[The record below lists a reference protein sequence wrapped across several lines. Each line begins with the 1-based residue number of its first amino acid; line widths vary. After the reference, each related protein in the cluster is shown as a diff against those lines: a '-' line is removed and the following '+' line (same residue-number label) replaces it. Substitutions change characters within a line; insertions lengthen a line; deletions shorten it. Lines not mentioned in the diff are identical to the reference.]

1 LFFEL
6 QRFRKVQPKKR
17 LKGGDLNLRI
27 AITGTHGVGK
37 TTLAQ
42 ALSEKLGLP
51 LISEQARL
59 VAEEMGI
66 KTCEELLRNPKLARE
81 FQERVLE
88 EQIKAQL
95 AHPQGFVSDRCTL
108 DCIAYWNLYLGDGF
122 DAGRY
127 FYKARLHAFRG
138 LDAVVYVPPD
148 VLSNSDG
155 FRLSGNH
162 AEVDACIRRE
172 VGLLRECSGE
182 RVLYLLE
189 GVGPG
194 ERLAAVLEFVRSKN
208 FLTGS

>member
-1 LFFEL
+1 M
-6 QRFRKVQPKKR
+6 
-17 LKGGDLNLRI
+17 RI
-27 AITGTHGVGK
+27 AITGAHGTGK

-51 LISEQARL
+51 LIAERARL
-59 VAEEMGI
+59 VAEEMGV
-66 KTCEELLRNPKLARE
+66 KTCEDLLRNPRLARQ

-108 DCIAYWNLYLGDGF
+108 DCIAYWNLYLGDGS

-127 FYKARLHAFRG
+127 FFKARLHAFRG

-148 VLSNSDG
+148 VLSGGDG
-155 FRLSGNH
+155 FRLSGRH

-182 RVLYLLE
+182 RVLCLLE
-189 GVGPG
+189 EVGLS
-194 ERLAAVLEFVRSKN
+194 ERLAAALEFVQSKN
-208 FLTGS
+208 RSTGG